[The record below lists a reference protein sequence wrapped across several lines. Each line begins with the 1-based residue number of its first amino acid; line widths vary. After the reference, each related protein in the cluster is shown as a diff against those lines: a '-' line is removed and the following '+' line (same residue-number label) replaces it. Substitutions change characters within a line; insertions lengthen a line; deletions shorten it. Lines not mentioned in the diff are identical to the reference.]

1 MRGLYLLPHLLIYEM
16 KKLLRWDLQSIAFVL
31 SIVLFGTSIVLLA
44 AFDLS
49 HREVIIYTLFS
60 ISSFFTSLS
69 LILQIIKKRKAE
81 EKE

>member
-1 MRGLYLLPHLLIYEM
+1 M
-16 KKLLRWDLQSIAFVL
+16 KKLLRWDLQSIAVVF

-44 AFDLS
+44 AYDLS
-49 HREVIIYTLFS
+49 HRETVIYTLMA

-81 EKE
+81 N